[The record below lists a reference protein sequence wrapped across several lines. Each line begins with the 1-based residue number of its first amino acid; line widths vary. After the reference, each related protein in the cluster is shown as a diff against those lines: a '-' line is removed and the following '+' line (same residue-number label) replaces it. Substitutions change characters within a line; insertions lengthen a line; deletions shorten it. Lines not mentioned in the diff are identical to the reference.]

1 MRREINDAEIW
12 SGIVQESGVGFIP
25 STQIHQAL
33 KDIYRFQDIFCDE
46 ASPTCLYP
54 VRHSDDNLAYPV
66 ECQKPAERRS
76 HSIQK
81 AKSLEEIA
89 CHDGQVPGGG
99 LYVYSFFLT
108 FMTRSNRPRQRLP
121 AVDAQRWLSSGPGR
135 LRSYLRTPSP

>member
-1 MRREINDAEIW
+1 MRREISDAETW

-33 KDIYRFQDIFCDE
+33 KDIYRLQDIFSDE
-46 ASPTCLYP
+46 ASPTCLYS
-54 VRHSDDNLAYPV
+54 VRHNDDNLAYPV

-99 LYVYSFFLT
+99 LYVYQFFPDIHDT
-108 FMTRSNRPRQRLP
+108 VQQTSAATPGGGRQAL
-121 AVDAQRWLSSGPGR
+121 VLQRRIQGGVPEVCR
-135 LRSYLRTPSP
+135 